1 MAINLLERKS
11 VFIRQVHEL
20 GEWIGF
26 ETRNKYQIQD
36 DKGMELGFAAEQQK
50 GFLGLL
56 LRQVLGHWRTFD
68 IYIFDQSRQNVL
80 IAHHPFRFIFQRL
93 EIRTKEGTAVGAI
106 QQRFS
111 ILNKRFDVEN
121 AKGQILLEVASPIW
135 KIWTF
140 QFTKK
145 ERQVAQVSKKWSGL
159 LAEALTDKDNFLVEF
174 SDQNLTAEERYLI
187 LSAALFI
194 DLQYFER
201 KARN

>member
-1 MAINLLERKS
+1 MSIDLLQRKS

-20 GEWIGF
+20 AEWVGF
-26 ETRNKYQIQD
+26 ETRNKYRIQD
-36 DKGMELGFAAEQQK
+36 EKGQELGFAAEQQK

-68 IYIFDQSRQNVL
+68 IYLYDQAHQNVL

-93 EIRTKEGTAVGAI
+93 EIRTKDGVALGAI

-111 ILNKRFDVEN
+111 LLYKRFDVEDGRG
-121 AKGQILLEVASPIW
+121 KVLLEVASPIW

-140 QFTKK
+140 QFNKR

-159 LAEALTDKDNFLVEF
+159 LTEAFTDKDNFLIEF
-174 SDQNLTAEERYLI
+174 SDAALTADERYLI

-201 KARN
+201 KAHS